1 MRAAKGLKAH
11 GNAVAEPNQAVQQ
24 RPAMPPSLVL
34 LAAVLAISW
43 AGPLIRY
50 TDAPAL
56 VVAAWRLTI
65 SSAIIL
71 PLFWRNRATLALL
84 TKRDLALAL
93 IAGAFLAVH
102 FWAWIASLEYTTVA
116 SSVVLV
122 SMQPMFV
129 AALSIV
135 FLRERPH
142 AMQWAGVFVGIAGAS
157 LIGWGD
163 FSGGARALWGD
174 VLALSGALF
183 VSVYYVIGR
192 ELRQKLD
199 LWSYTG
205 LVYGTAAGILLIAC
219 VMMPGVELTGYETR
233 DWAIFA
239 ALAAGPMM
247 VGHTGINYALR
258 YLPAYLAN
266 LAALGEPVGAMLLA
280 WVLPGIRETPTSTGL
295 VGSALVLGGI
305 LLGTWRRA
313 ENRSK
318 PELRSEVE

>member
-1 MRAAKGLKAH
+1 MTH
-11 GNAVAEPNQAVQQ
+11 TTVAVRRGSTRQSAGSDTP
-24 RPAMPPSLVL
+24 RPVLSPALVL

-43 AGPLIRY
+43 AGPLIRF

-56 VVAAWRLTI
+56 AVAAWRLTL
-65 SSAIIL
+65 STLVIL
-71 PLFWRNRATLALL
+71 PLLWRNRASLSLLNSRDVTLALV
-84 TKRDLALAL
+84 
-93 IAGAFLAVH
+93 AGAFLAVH
-102 FWAWIASLEYTTVA
+102 FWAWIASLEFTTVA

-129 AALSIV
+129 AGLSIL

-142 AMQWAGVFVGIAGAS
+142 ALQWAGVLVGIAGAA

-163 FSGGARALWGD
+163 FRGGSAALWGD
-174 VLALSGALF
+174 TLALSGALF

-205 LVYGTAAGILLIAC
+205 LVYGTAAIILLIAC
-219 VMMPGVELTGYETR
+219 VVMPGVELTGYDAR
-233 DWAIFA
+233 DWLVFA

-247 VGHTGINYALR
+247 IGHTGINYALR

-280 WVLPGIRETPTSTGL
+280 WLLPAIRETPTAMGL
-295 VGSALVLGGI
+295 FGSALVLSGI

-313 ENRSK
+313 DEKQS
-318 PELRSEVE
+318 ELRSEFK

>member
-1 MRAAKGLKAH
+1 MTH
-11 GNAVAEPNQAVQQ
+11 
-24 RPAMPPSLVL
+24 RPALPPALVL
-34 LAAVLAISW
+34 VAAVLAMSW
-43 AGPLIRY
+43 AGPLIRF

-65 SSAIIL
+65 STAIIL
-71 PLFWRNRATLALL
+71 PLMLRNRAALAQL
-84 TKRDLALAL
+84 TRRDLLLAG

-102 FWAWIASLEYTTVA
+102 FWAWIASLEYTSVA

-129 AALSIV
+129 AALSIA

-142 AMQWAGVFVGIAGAS
+142 GMQWAGVVVGIAGAA

-163 FSGGARALWGD
+163 FGGGARALWGD
-174 VLALSGALF
+174 ALALSGALF

-192 ELRQKLD
+192 DLRQKLD

-205 LVYGTAAGILLIAC
+205 LVYGTAAVILLVAC
-219 VMMPGVELTGYETR
+219 VIMPDIKLTGYAGR

-247 VGHTGINYALR
+247 IGHTGINYALR

-280 WVLPGIRETPTSTGL
+280 WMLPAISETPTATGL
-295 VGSALVLGGI
+295 IGSTLVLSGI
-305 LLGTWRRA
+305 LLGSWRRVDRNKSTA
-313 ENRSK
+313 
-318 PELRSEVE
+318 ELRGVTQ